1 MPPEE
6 KQQELFDPST
16 VYFLAFSN
24 SPQRTAASAPSAI
37 ASEGTSAQTKSIDP
51 SGTDSHSAI
60 RGDLL
65 GFATCRFDVEDTV
78 QTLEGS
84 SEKKREVVYL

>member
-16 VYFLAFSN
+16 VYFLAFSD
-24 SPQRTAASAPSAI
+24 SPDGRSASESSASAAG
-37 ASEGTSAQTKSIDP
+37 ETSARTKSTNP
-51 SGTDSHSAI
+51 SETDSHSAI
-60 RGDLL
+60 RGELL

-84 SEKKREVVYL
+84 SEKKRDVVYL